1 MCLSRLYIDCS
12 SSSRR
17 CGSRYLQVL
26 GRTTHG
32 SCRDDALQGPQNDPQ
47 QQHHEEYKEQQSL
60 PIHQPFQKSK
70 SRSSLGRR
78 YAALSTGPNI
88 DTDAECWHAWNIYW
102 PLVAQPLPI
111 HPHGLLLLLVDR
123 EATQHL
129 LAGGQSR
136 RPLFWDGSGLAAEG
150 AGDFRVLGVHGGG
163 HNTGEALEA
172 EGVSAVQLFWRF
184 EDVVVGVEADGALG
198 MRAPPLQVCF

>member
-1 MCLSRLYIDCS
+1 MDC

-32 SCRDDALQGPQNDPQ
+32 ARRDDALQGPQNDPQ
-47 QQHHEEYKEQQSL
+47 QQQHEEYEEHQTL
-60 PIHQPFQKSK
+60 PVHQPFHKPK

-78 YAALSTGPNI
+78 YGALSTSPNI

-102 PLVAQPLPI
+102 SLLVAKPLPV
-111 HPHGLLLLLVDR
+111 HPHRLLLLLVDG

-136 RPLFWDGSGLAAEG
+136 RPLLWDGSGLAAEG

-163 HNTGEALEA
+163 HDAGEALEA

-198 MRAPPLQVCF
+198 MRAHSLQVCF